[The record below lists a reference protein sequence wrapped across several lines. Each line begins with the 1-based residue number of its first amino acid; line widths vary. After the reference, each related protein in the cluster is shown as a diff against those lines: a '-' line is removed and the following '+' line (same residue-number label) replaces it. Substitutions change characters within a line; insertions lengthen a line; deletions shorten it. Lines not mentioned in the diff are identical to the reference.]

1 MSSAQTEK
9 QAQWRAC
16 SPERLFRWL
25 YRAKARERG
34 KAKVSRA
41 ALRVQSGS
49 IAGEDRKRNDMKTRI
64 IGTGSC
70 LPKTVV
76 TNDDLSKYMDTSDE
90 WISSRTGIRERHLAV
105 EETTASMS
113 IEAAKRA
120 MENANVTAAEID
132 LIILGTVSGD
142 FVTPACACEV
152 QAAIGA
158 DRAVAFDINAA
169 CSGFMF
175 ALNIANAYI
184 QAGLYRTALILGAET
199 LSKIVDWEDRSTC
212 VLFGDGAGAAVVR
225 GDENCGMLSFDQGSD
240 GAKGDV
246 LACPGR
252 ANNNPL
258 IKADQT
264 LRYVHMDGQEVYKF
278 AVTTVPASLQKTIE
292 AAGLTPSDID
302 YFALHQA
309 NIRIIQSVSKRLHVS
324 DDKFPISLDHC
335 GNISA
340 ASVPIL
346 LDEMNRKGLLKPG
359 MKVALSGFGGGLTWA
374 SAVIEW

>member
-1 MSSAQTEK
+1 
-9 QAQWRAC
+9 
-16 SPERLFRWL
+16 
-25 YRAKARERG
+25 
-34 KAKVSRA
+34 
-41 ALRVQSGS
+41 
-49 IAGEDRKRNDMKTRI
+49 MKTRI

-76 TNDDLSKYMDTSDE
+76 TNDDLSEIMDTSDE
-90 WISSRTGIRERHLAV
+90 WISSRTGIKERHLAV
-105 EETTASMS
+105 EETTAGMS

-120 MENANVTAAEID
+120 MENAKVTAEEID

-142 FVTPACACEV
+142 YVTPACACQV

-158 DRAVAFDINAA
+158 DKAVAFDINAA

-199 LSKIVDWEDRSTC
+199 LSKIVNWEDRSTC

-225 GDENCGMLSFDQGSD
+225 ADDNYGLLAFDQGSD
-240 GAKGDV
+240 GRKGDV
-246 LACPGR
+246 LACLGR
-252 ANNNPL
+252 TNNNPL
-258 IKADQT
+258 IKTYQKIS
-264 LRYVHMDGQEVYKF
+264 YVHMDGQEVYKF

-292 AAGLTPSDID
+292 EAGLTPADID

-309 NIRIIQSVSKRLHVS
+309 NIRIIQSVSKRLHVGG
-324 DDKFPISLDHC
+324 DKFPISLDHC

-359 MKVALSGFGGGLTWA
+359 VKVALSGFGGGLTWA
-374 SAVIEW
+374 SAVVEW